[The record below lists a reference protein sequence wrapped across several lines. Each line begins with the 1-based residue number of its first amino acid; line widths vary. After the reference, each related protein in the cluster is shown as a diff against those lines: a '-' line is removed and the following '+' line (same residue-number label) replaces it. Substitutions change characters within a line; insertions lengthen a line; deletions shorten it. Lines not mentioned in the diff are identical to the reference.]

1 MDKEPDIKLTEKD
14 FEGQSLLGDSN
25 SFKLTLCYQWEWNV
39 FGNGELVVRLA
50 RNSPFWRRIITR
62 IFLGSKWKRL

>member
-25 SFKLTLCYQWEWNV
+25 SFKVIWSHKWEWDM
-39 FGNGELVVRLA
+39 FGGGELVVKLA
-50 RNSPFWRRIITR
+50 HNPPLWRRIITR
-62 IFLGSKWKRL
+62 IFLGSKWNRL